1 MRVRI
6 LTAMI
11 FLFLF
16 GMAQT
21 SRAWCPWRCS
31 MDSTETQNTATCTY
45 TQARGDKAT
54 CELFYDCMGGYC
66 DVWCKGADCL
76 WV

>member
-21 SRAWCPWRCS
+21 SHAYGCNQKCTVTQYETGNVAICS
-31 MDSTETQNTATCTY
+31 SGNRMATCDVY
-45 TQARGDKAT
+45 M
-54 CELFYDCMGGYC
+54 DCMGGYC
-66 DVWCKGADCL
+66 DVWCKGDDCY

>member
-21 SRAWCPWRCS
+21 SHAYGCPWKCTVTY
-31 MDSTETQNTATCTY
+31 TETQSTAIC
-45 TQARGDKAT
+45 QAGGRMAT
-54 CELFYDCMGGYC
+54 CELFYACAGTAC
-66 DVWCKGADCL
+66 DVWCDGNYCYWA
-76 WV
+76 